1 MTTSTVPA
9 GPLPPPDEAG
19 RERIRTDL
27 GATLFVEAGAG
38 AGKTSSLV
46 ARIVNLVRAGV
57 PITSIAAITFTEKA
71 AAELRSRTRQR
82 LEDDP
87 SPEADAAL
95 ARLDH
100 APIGTLHSFARRIL
114 FDFPIEAGLPPGF
127 TVLDELE
134 SGLAFE
140 EQWNDLLD
148 ELLDDPEP
156 AAGLIA
162 GGRAFVELCEFDR
175 FGVDRGARR
184 MAEDFRS
191 NWDLVHDRVVLD
203 DPGPLVLDTT
213 EILRLADRIA
223 ATPIPDDDKQV
234 ETVAD
239 VVALTD
245 GLRSESLR
253 MRLEAL
259 WALDDKFGAWGERKS
274 FPGAKGKWTSA
285 FGPSGADALAAL
297 RTEETEL
304 GRLAHEALEGVKRH
318 RRLLLGAIIGR
329 FVLDGARER
338 AASGQLE
345 FHDLLV
351 LARRLLTE
359 HPGIRRILHER
370 YQRLLLDEFQDTDP
384 IQLEIAVR
392 LTAEPDDPAQDP
404 SGTASWRDLRPLLG
418 RLFIVGDPK
427 QSIYR
432 FRRADI
438 SQYLRAAEQ
447 VGAESIRL
455 SANFRS
461 TRAVIDFAN
470 DVFGRLITYEAD
482 AQPAFQPL
490 DACRPESLLDHG
502 TVTLL
507 GVERHDDLVANQRT
521 AEMGSA
527 DALRLRE
534 AAEVAA
540 TVSTALADGWPVFD
554 ESLGALRPCRP
565 GDICILLPTR
575 ISLPSLEEE
584 LRRSGLAY
592 RAENSSVV
600 YATSEVRQLLLALR
614 AADDPTDTLAL
625 VETLRSPLYGCSDAE
640 LWEWKAGGGTWN
652 LWAAPPEP
660 LRSHPVGDAIAHVRS
675 VAERVGSTS
684 AADLLAAVAD
694 ERRAFD
700 LALAGPDARD
710 VWRRLRFVI
719 EQARAW
725 ADAGGHGVRRYLQW
739 AMLQASESRV
749 ADTILPEHDHDAVR
763 VMTIHAAK
771 GLEFPIT
778 IVAGLTTKPRRATT
792 NGVVWANDTWMLAGR
807 GDDGVFV
814 AQQPIDEQMGDA
826 ERRRLLYV
834 ACTRAVDHLVVSL
847 HRGLPARNNDDYAD
861 WGPLTSAELLWAAGA
876 AEPPSGARAAEVELR
891 PPVAVVAEPE
901 AVEWPDREAWIA
913 ERRRVFAAASRRT
926 GVAATRLSEELAGA
940 SARDEVDDAGLDK
953 RPVNVELPPWQR
965 GRYGTSIGRAVHG
978 VLQYCDLATGDD
990 IDTLARAQCAAEGVI
1005 GLEPRVAALSRSV
1018 LSTPIVREVV
1028 AGADHRRELF
1038 VAAPI
1043 GDRVLEGYVDL
1054 LVRTPE
1060 GLVIVDYKTDQWS
1073 GPAQTAER
1081 VGRYRLQLAAYGA
1094 ALATALGEPVVGGI
1108 LVRCVPDGPAEQ
1120 IEVPD
1125 WPGAL
1130 DEVRRALAA
1139 ADERS

>member
-1 MTTSTVPA
+1 MTGPTVTRS
-9 GPLPPPDEAG
+9 LPPDEAA

-27 GATLFVEAGAG
+27 SATLFVEAGAG

-46 ARIVNLVRAGV
+46 ARIVNLVRSGV
-57 PITSIAAITFTEKA
+57 PITGIAAITFTEKA
-71 AAELRSRTRQR
+71 AAELRSRTRQL
-82 LEDDP
+82 LEAHPGPDT
-87 SPEADAAL
+87 DAAL
-95 ARLDH
+95 TRLDH

-148 ELLDDPEP
+148 ELLDNPEP

-162 GGRAFVELCEFDR
+162 GGRAFVELCEFDG
-175 FGVDRGARR
+175 FGVDKGARR

-191 NWDLVHDRVVLD
+191 NWDLVQDRVELS
-203 DPGPLVLDTT
+203 DPGPLDVDVDA
-213 EILRLADRIA
+213 ILRLADQIG
-223 ATPIPDDDKQV
+223 TTQIPDGDKQT
-234 ETVAD
+234 ETVAELM
-239 VVALTD
+239 ALAG
-245 GLRSESLR
+245 GLRSQSLR
-253 MRLEAL
+253 TRLEAL
-259 WALDDKFGAWGERKS
+259 WALDHKYGHWGTERTS
-274 FPGAKGKWTSA
+274 FPGAKGKWTKA
-285 FGPSGADALAAL
+285 FGPSGADGLESL
-297 RTEETEL
+297 RADEVEL
-304 GRLAHEALEGVKRH
+304 GQLAHDTLESVKRH

-329 FVLDGARER
+329 FVLDGATER

-351 LARRLLTE
+351 LARRLLIE
-359 HPGIRRILHER
+359 HAHIRRLLHER
-370 YQRLLLDEFQDTDP
+370 YERVLLDEFQDTDP

-392 LTAEPDDPAQDP
+392 LTADPDDPAQVASTDP
-404 SGTASWRDLRPLLG
+404 TGPRSWRDLQPLPG

-447 VGAESIRL
+447 VGADNVRL

-470 DVFGRLITYEAD
+470 DVFERLITYEAD
-482 AQPAFQPL
+482 AQPAFQRL
-490 DACRPESLLDHG
+490 DACRPEPFLDHG
-502 TVTLL
+502 TVSLL
-507 GVERHDDLVANQRT
+507 GVERHDDLVASQRN
-521 AEMGSA
+521 AEIGSA

-534 AAEVAA
+534 ATDVAA
-540 TVSTALADGWPVFD
+540 AVSTALAEGWPVFD
-554 ESLGALRPCRP
+554 EGLDALRPCRP

-575 ISLPSLEEE
+575 ISLPSLEAE
-584 LRRSGLAY
+584 LRSAGLAY

-600 YATSEVRQLLLALR
+600 YATTEIRQLLLALR

-625 VETLRSPLYGCSDAE
+625 VETLRSPLYGCSDVE
-640 LWEWKAGGGTWN
+640 LWEWKSGGGTWN
-652 LWAAPPEP
+652 IWSAPPAD
-660 LRSHPVGDAIAHVRS
+660 LIDHPVAEAIDHVSS

-684 AADLLAAVAD
+684 AADLLAALAD

-700 LALAGPDARD
+700 LALTGSDARD

-739 AMLQASESRV
+739 ATMQASEARV

-778 IVAGLTTKPRRATT
+778 IVAGLTTKPRRAVT

-834 ACTRAVDHLVVSL
+834 ACTRAVDHLVVSV
-847 HRGLPARNNDDYAD
+847 HRGAPAKNNADYDD

-876 AEPPSGARAAEVELR
+876 AEPSSGARAADVELR
-891 PPVAVVAEPE
+891 LVPPTVAGPHAIDWADHDLWSE
-901 AVEWPDREAWIA
+901 
-913 ERRRVFAAASRRT
+913 ERNRVFAAASRRT
-926 GVAATRLSEELAGA
+926 GIAATRLSEELAGA
-940 SARDEVDDAGLDK
+940 GAHDEIDDPGLDK

-978 VLQYCDLATGDD
+978 VLQFCDLSDGND
-990 IDTLARAQCAAEGVI
+990 IDNLTRAQCAAEGVI
-1005 GLEPRVAALSRSV
+1005 GLEPQVAALARSAIA
-1018 LSTPIVREVV
+1018 TPIVRTVV
-1028 AGADHRRELF
+1028 AGAEHWRELF

-1054 LVRTPE
+1054 LVRTTD
-1060 GLVIVDYKTDQWS
+1060 GLMIVDYKTDQWS
-1073 GPAQTAER
+1073 GPVQSAER

-1094 ALATALGEPVVGGI
+1094 ALHTALDEPIVGGI
-1108 LVRCVPDGPAEQ
+1108 LVRCSPKGTADQ
-1120 IEVPD
+1120 ITIDD
-1125 WPGAL
+1125 WAGAL
-1130 DEVRRALAA
+1130 AEVRLAVQ
-1139 ADERS
+1139 